1 MTAATPI
8 DSMARLA
15 GSLPQTQDRE
25 AYAALMTYL
34 SSLPPGDELRRVAEL
49 LGLLSLLGQRLPD
62 ALAAAITELRELT
75 ERAGD
80 YYGEID
86 ARLAGL
92 PAEIAAGVD
101 VSKVAKDM
109 GELFR
114 EQLSSMGFE
123 TSAVLLRSTAAEMT
137 ALAGHLSTSLKPI
150 AQDFKSVAGSIAN
163 GVSTLSAHSR
173 SLESRGNQS
182 VESER
187 PQSWRWYFV
196 VLLAVF
202 LAGGFCGV
210 VFEKAQT
217 ADVLDRLSTQIHCAQ
232 AVIGK

>member
-1 MTAATPI
+1 
-8 DSMARLA
+8 MARLA

-101 VSKVAKDM
+101 VSKVARDM

-114 EQLSSMGFE
+114 QQLGGMGFE

-150 AQDFKSVAGSIAN
+150 AQDFQSFAGSVAD
-163 GVSTLSAHSR
+163 GVSTLSGHSR
-173 SLESRGNQS
+173 PLEGQS
-182 VESER
+182 SQSAESER
-187 PQSWRWYFV
+187 PQFWRWHFV
-196 VLLAVF
+196 LILAVF

-210 VFEKAQT
+210 IFEKAQT
-217 ADVLDRLSTQIHCAQ
+217 ADVLDRLSTQIRCGQ

>member
-1 MTAATPI
+1 
-8 DSMARLA
+8 MASLA
-15 GSLPQTQDRE
+15 GRLPQTQDRE

-49 LGLLSLLGQRLPD
+49 MGLLSLLGQRLPD

-114 EQLSSMGFE
+114 QQLSSMGFE

-150 AQDFKSVAGSIAN
+150 AEDFKSLADSIAD
-163 GVSTLSAHSR
+163 GVSTFSAHSR
-173 SLESRGNQS
+173 SSEGPGSQS
-182 VESER
+182 AESER
-187 PQSWRWYFV
+187 PQSRRTH
-196 VLLAVF
+196 LILILAVL

>member
-1 MTAATPI
+1 
-8 DSMARLA
+8 MARLA

-86 ARLAGL
+86 ARLAAL

-101 VSKVAKDM
+101 VSKVARDM

-114 EQLSSMGFE
+114 QQLSGMGFE

-150 AQDFKSVAGSIAN
+150 AQDFETVAGSIAD
-163 GVSTLSAHSR
+163 GFSTLSVHSR
-173 SLESRGNQS
+173 CLESHGSQS
-182 VESER
+182 AESER
-187 PQSWRWYFV
+187 PQSWRSCFI
-196 VLLAVF
+196 LILAVF
-202 LAGGFCGV
+202 LAGGICGV

-217 ADVLDRLSTQIHCAQ
+217 ADVLERLSTQIHCAQ
-232 AVIGK
+232 PVVSK

>member
-1 MTAATPI
+1 MDRI
-8 DSMARLA
+8 ARLA

-34 SSLPPGDELRRVAEL
+34 SSLPPGDELRRMAEM
-49 LGLLSLLGQRLPD
+49 LGLLSLVGQRLPD
-62 ALAAAITELRELT
+62 ALAAVVTELRELT
-75 ERAGD
+75 DRAGD

-86 ARLAGL
+86 ALLAGL

-101 VSKVAKDM
+101 VSKVARDM

-114 EQLSSMGFE
+114 QQLSGMGLE

-150 AQDFKSVAGSIAN
+150 AQDFKSLAGSLADEI
-163 GVSTLSAHSR
+163 STLNAHSR
-173 SLESRGNQS
+173 SLESRCSQS
-182 VESER
+182 AESER
-187 PQSWRWYFV
+187 PQSWRWRFI
-196 VLLAVF
+196 LILAAF
-202 LAGGFCGV
+202 LVGGFCGV
-210 VFEKAQT
+210 VFEKQQT
-217 ADVLDRLSTQIHCAQ
+217 ADVLGRLSTQIHCVQ

>member
-15 GSLPQTQDRE
+15 GSLPQPQDRE

-34 SSLPPGDELRRVAEL
+34 NSLPPGDELRRVAEL
-49 LGLLSLLGQRLPD
+49 MGLLSLLGQRLPD

-86 ARLAGL
+86 ARLSGL

-101 VSKVAKDM
+101 VSKVARDM

-114 EQLSSMGFE
+114 QQLSGMGFE
-123 TSAVLLRSTAAEMT
+123 TSAVLLRSTAAEMA

-150 AQDFKSVAGSIAN
+150 AQDFKRVAGSIAN

-173 SLESRGNQS
+173 SLESRGSQS
-182 VESER
+182 VESEHS
-187 PQSWRWYFV
+187 QSWRWHCV
-196 VLLAVF
+196 VVLAVF

>member
-1 MTAATPI
+1 
-8 DSMARLA
+8 MARLA

-101 VSKVAKDM
+101 VSKVA
-109 GELFR
+109 R
-114 EQLSSMGFE
+114 EYG
-123 TSAVLLRSTAAEMT
+123 
-137 ALAGHLSTSLKPI
+137 
-150 AQDFKSVAGSIAN
+150 
-163 GVSTLSAHSR
+163 
-173 SLESRGNQS
+173 
-182 VESER
+182 
-187 PQSWRWYFV
+187 
-196 VLLAVF
+196 
-202 LAGGFCGV
+202 
-210 VFEKAQT
+210 
-217 ADVLDRLSTQIHCAQ
+217 
-232 AVIGK
+232 

>member
-1 MTAATPI
+1 VSAADSI
-8 DSMARLA
+8 DHIARLA
-15 GSLPQTQDRE
+15 SSLPQTQDRE
-25 AYAALMTYL
+25 AYAALMTYF

-86 ARLAGL
+86 ARLAAL
-92 PAEIAAGVD
+92 PTEIAAGVD
-101 VSKVAKDM
+101 VSKVARDM

-114 EQLSSMGFE
+114 QQLSGMGFE
-123 TSAVLLRSTAAEMT
+123 TSAVLLRSTAAEIT

-150 AQDFKSVAGSIAN
+150 AQDFKSLAASVAD
-163 GVSTLSAHSR
+163 GVSTLNAHSR
-173 SLESRGNQS
+173 SLESHGSQP

-187 PQSWRWYFV
+187 PQSWRWHFV
-196 VLLAVF
+196 LILAVF
-202 LAGGFCGV
+202 LAGCFCGV

-217 ADVLDRLSTQIHCAQ
+217 ADVLDRLSTQIQCAQ
-232 AVIGK
+232 AVFGK

>member
-1 MTAATPI
+1 MSAANSI
-8 DSMARLA
+8 DHIARLA
-15 GSLPQTQDRE
+15 SSLPQTQDRE
-25 AYAALMTYL
+25 AYAALMTYF

-101 VSKVAKDM
+101 VSKVASDM

-114 EQLSSMGFE
+114 QQLSGMGFE

-150 AQDFKSVAGSIAN
+150 AQDFKILAGSMAD
-163 GVSTLSAHSR
+163 GVSTFGAVSR
-173 SLESRGNQS
+173 SLKSHGSQYAESARQ
-182 VESER
+182 
-187 PQSWRWYFV
+187 QSWRWHFILV
-196 VLLAVF
+196 LAVF

-217 ADVLDRLSTQIHCAQ
+217 ADVLDRLSMQIHCAQ

>member
-1 MTAATPI
+1 VTAATPI

-15 GSLPQTQDRE
+15 GRLPQTQDRE

-49 LGLLSLLGQRLPD
+49 MGLLSLLGQRLPD

-101 VSKVAKDM
+101 VSKVARDM

-114 EQLSSMGFE
+114 QQLSGMGFE

-137 ALAGHLSTSLKPI
+137 ALAGHLSMSLKPI
-150 AQDFKSVAGSIAN
+150 AQDFKSLTGSLADGI
-163 GVSTLSAHSR
+163 STLNGHSR
-173 SLESRGNQS
+173 SLESHGSQS
-182 VESER
+182 AESER
-187 PQSWRWYFV
+187 LASWRWRFI
-196 VLLAVF
+196 LILAAF
-202 LAGGFCGV
+202 LVGGFCGV
-210 VFEKAQT
+210 VLEKQQT
-217 ADVLDRLSTQIHCAQ
+217 ADMLGRLSTQIQCVQ
-232 AVIGK
+232 AAIGK

>member
-1 MTAATPI
+1 
-8 DSMARLA
+8 MALLA
-15 GSLPQTQDRE
+15 GSLPATQDRE

-34 SSLPPGDELRRVAEL
+34 SSLPPGDELRRMAEM
-49 LGLLSLLGQRLPD
+49 LGLLSLVGQRLPD
-62 ALAAAITELRELT
+62 ALAAAIAELRELT

-86 ARLAGL
+86 ARLAAL

-101 VSKVAKDM
+101 VTKVARDM

-114 EQLSSMGFE
+114 QQLSGMGFE

-137 ALAGHLSTSLKPI
+137 ALAGHLSTSLKPV
-150 AQDFKSVAGSIAN
+150 AQDFKILAASVAD
-163 GVSTLSAHSR
+163 GVSTLNVHSR
-173 SLESRGNQS
+173 SLERHGSQS
-182 VESER
+182 AESER
-187 PQSWRWYFV
+187 PQSWRWH
-196 VLLAVF
+196 LILILAVF
-202 LAGGFCGV
+202 LMGGFCGV
-210 VFEKAQT
+210 VFEKQQT

>member
-101 VSKVAKDM
+101 VSKVATDM

-114 EQLSSMGFE
+114 QQLSGMGFE

-150 AQDFKSVAGSIAN
+150 AQDFKSLAGSIAD
-163 GVSTLSAHSR
+163 GVSTLSGHSR
-173 SLESRGNQS
+173 YLEGNSSQS
-182 VESER
+182 AESGS
-187 PQSWRWYFV
+187 PQSWRWRFI
-196 VLLAVF
+196 LIMAVF
-202 LAGGFCGV
+202 LAGGVCGV
-210 VFEKAQT
+210 VFEKTQT